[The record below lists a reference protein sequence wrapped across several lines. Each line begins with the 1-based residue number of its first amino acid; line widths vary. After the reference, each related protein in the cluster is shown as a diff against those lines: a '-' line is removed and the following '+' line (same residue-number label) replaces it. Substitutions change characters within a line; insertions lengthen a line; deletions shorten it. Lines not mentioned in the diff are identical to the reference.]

1 MGVTVNFDRQYFLL
15 YVKILQGV
23 ATLRWIQQIY
33 VPLEFLV
40 VSLRFLKFRNLLF
53 RSSLRLSSQLL
64 SVLLRSKRSNK
75 FQANNKVKMGGYFIK
90 FTKTTD
96 Y

>member
-1 MGVTVNFDRQYFLL
+1 MNFDRQYFLL
-15 YVKILQGV
+15 YVKILRGV
-23 ATLRWIQQIY
+23 ATLHWIQQIY

-75 FQANNKVKMGGYFIK
+75 FQANTKVEMAGYE
-90 FTKTTD
+90 TTD